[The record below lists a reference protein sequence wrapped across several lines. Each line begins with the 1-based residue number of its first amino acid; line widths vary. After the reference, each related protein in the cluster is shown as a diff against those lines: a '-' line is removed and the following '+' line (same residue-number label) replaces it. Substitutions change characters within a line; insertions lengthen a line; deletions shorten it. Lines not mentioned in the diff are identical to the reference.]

1 VIYET
6 DGKDIINQYI
16 VFCKVFDDQRKKHGL
31 TQEAVEETIRICKD
45 RNILKDYLDSK
56 EKEVVT
62 IMMSLFDEEQIMKT
76 YVKDVQKEAAKEGE
90 KEGAKKNATETAKR
104 MFDIGLSFD
113 EVAKCSPS
121 LSVEELREIEA
132 EVAALV

>member
-45 RNILKDYLDSK
+45 RNILKDYLESK

-76 YVKDVQKEAAKEGE
+76 YVKDMQKEAAKEV
-90 KEGAKKNATETAKR
+90 AAETAKR

-121 LSVEELREIEA
+121 LSEEELRAIESD
-132 EVAALV
+132 VTALV